1 MEQRHLDKLG
11 FFSFEKPHF
20 GEGKKKISVMMT
32 CILAVQILLMN
43 FYMLNQDV
51 EQISKQLRWYPLQKW
66 KIIDL

>member
-11 FFSFEKPHF
+11 FIHLKSPILER
-20 GEGKKKISVMMT
+20 EKKKISVMMT